1 MERRDADA
9 DRRARIAVD
18 SASAMLWM
26 ADAQGRYEWFNAA
39 CTGYT
44 GRAADELR
52 GDGWLGLVHLEDI
65 ERCSAV
71 FAASFEAREPYTLDY
86 RLLRHDGEYRWMLE
100 HALPRFDAGGAL
112 AGYTGSVVETHPRK
126 LVEARLAEELQSL
139 RLAERRQ
146 STFLA
151 TLSHELRNPLAPIA
165 NAASMLRS
173 LETGNPTL
181 ARLRQILER
190 QVSRL
195 GHLVEDLIDATRAA
209 QGQISLVAEQVT
221 VDTLVRN
228 AVAASAD
235 SLNEAGHTLDMQ
247 VPDPRLAVKVDLSR
261 MTEALA
267 GIIGNAVRFTLQPG
281 VISLEVRRAGSNVEI
296 GVRDPGVGIS
306 AEFLPHVFEL
316 FAQQHPALG
325 RRPAGLGV
333 GLTLARRIVQLH
345 GGDIA
350 AESQGPGTG
359 ARFVVTLPLAGAET
373 GRNAPADMTPPAQSH
388 RVLIIGSADDARE
401 AMRLQMEMWGNEVR
415 LAESASDGL
424 RTAEA
429 FKPHI
434 VLCDVDAPDVNG
446 FEVAER
452 LREVLAGR
460 RTLLAAMTGTG
471 RREDEAR
478 SLAAGYDSFLV
489 KPVQATSLMRLLRS
503 YASAGR

>member
-1 MERRDADA
+1 MPKAAKVQQFDPPRTSMERRDPDA

-26 ADAQGRYEWFNAA
+26 ADAQRRYEWFNAA
-39 CTGYT
+39 CTAYT
-44 GRAADELR
+44 GRPADELR

-71 FAASFEAREPYTLDY
+71 AASGFETREPYTLDY

-100 HALPRFDAGGAL
+100 HALPRFDADGAFD
-112 AGYTGSVVETHPRK
+112 GYTGSVAETHPRK

-221 VDTLVRN
+221 ADTLVRN
-228 AVAASAD
+228 AVAACAD
-235 SLNEAGHTLDMQ
+235 SLNDAGHTLDVQ
-247 VPDPRLAVKVDLSR
+247 VPDPRLAVKVDLTR

-296 GVRDPGVGIS
+296 GVRDPGVG
-306 AEFLPHVFEL
+306 
-316 FAQQHPALG
+316 
-325 RRPAGLGV
+325 
-333 GLTLARRIVQLH
+333 
-345 GGDIA
+345 
-350 AESQGPGTG
+350 
-359 ARFVVTLPLAGAET
+359 
-373 GRNAPADMTPPAQSH
+373 
-388 RVLIIGSADDARE
+388 
-401 AMRLQMEMWGNEVR
+401 
-415 LAESASDGL
+415 
-424 RTAEA
+424 
-429 FKPHI
+429 
-434 VLCDVDAPDVNG
+434 
-446 FEVAER
+446 
-452 LREVLAGR
+452 
-460 RTLLAAMTGTG
+460 
-471 RREDEAR
+471 
-478 SLAAGYDSFLV
+478 
-489 KPVQATSLMRLLRS
+489 
-503 YASAGR
+503 